1 MHAVQWVQRAK
12 ENVDA
17 MIDLRQRA
25 ADQSYLRFRLLDD
38 DRLAVPEVLWDFCNA
53 SVLTTRH
60 IASVSLK
67 EDAHALALNG
77 LNQADLIAT
86 LIEAFFEMALGVGLY
101 HAGLDAAGVCQYRA
115 GYAWPTGARSR

>member
-25 ADQSYLRFRLLDD
+25 VDQSYMRYRLRDD
-38 DRLAVPEVLWDFCNA
+38 NRLAMPEVLWDYCND
-53 SVLTTRH
+53 SVLTTRA
-60 IASVSLK
+60 IDSVPLS
-67 EDAHALALNG
+67 DARLLAQHG

-86 LIEAFFEMALGVGLY
+86 LIEAFFEMTLSIGLY
-101 HAGLDAAGVCQYRA
+101 HAGLDAARA
-115 GYAWPTGARSR
+115 